1 MKKSL
6 FFSPLFYYLRCAQP
20 SSSSNSKEA
29 EKEEDLKTE
38 AEKRR
43 PRGWKCM
50 PYIIGNE
57 TFEKVASVGLLSNF
71 TVYLVKEFKM
81 QQVSAANLANIF
93 FGTTNFAPLLG
104 AFVSDAYWGRF
115 RTLAY
120 SSIAS
125 FIGMLT
131 MTLSAS
137 IPQLKPSDCSEADQS
152 AGHCKGPS
160 DLQYSILFLALGL
173 LAVGAGGVRPCS
185 LPFGVDQFDR
195 TTEKGQRGLNSFFN
209 WYYFTSTAAMVT
221 SMTFIVYIQNSVSW
235 PIGFAIPTGFMLLSV
250 VAFFLGTKLYVYV
263 APEGSVFSSIA
274 QVFVAAFK
282 KRKLQ
287 VPSPDDVLSQ
297 ESRLYCPF
305 NRSENVSKLPLTLQ
319 FRSLNKAAVVCDGE
333 LNPEGNPVNP
343 WRLCSVQ
350 QIEEVKCL
358 IRIIPIWAS
367 GITCFV
373 ALVQQF
379 TFAILQ
385 ALTMDRHLGPHFQIP
400 AGSLATISMLALT
413 LFIPVY
419 DRILIPIVRR
429 FTKIESGITL
439 LQRQGVGIFISVLS
453 MIVAALIEQKRRI
466 SAVSHGGTSPLSVL
480 WLVPQLVLMGIAEAF
495 NAIGQIEFYNRQF
508 PEHMQT
514 LAGSLFFCSLAG
526 ASYLSTFVVTIVQKI
541 TEEGGRTSWL
551 DNDINKGRVDY
562 FYYVIAI
569 MGVCNLFYFLVCS
582 HYYRYKG
589 TGGHEVK
596 EETRKEVELP

>member
-1 MKKSL
+1 
-6 FFSPLFYYLRCAQP
+6 
-20 SSSSNSKEA
+20 
-29 EKEEDLKTE
+29 
-38 AEKRR
+38 
-43 PRGWKCM
+43 M

-71 TVYLVKEFKM
+71 TVYLVNEFKM
-81 QQVSAANLANIF
+81 EQVAATNLANIF

-104 AFVSDAYWGRF
+104 AFISDAYWGRF

-120 SSIAS
+120 STIAS
-125 FIGMLT
+125 FLGMLT

-137 IPQLKPSDCSEADQS
+137 IPQLKPQECSEAAQQ

-160 DLQYSILFLALGL
+160 NLQFGILFLALGL
-173 LAVGAGGVRPCS
+173 LAIGAGGVRPCS

-195 TTEKGQRGLNSFFN
+195 TTEQGQRGLNSFFN
-209 WYYFTSTAAMVT
+209 WYYFTSTAAMVL
-221 SMTFIVYIQNSVSW
+221 SMTFIVYIQNSISW
-235 PIGFAIPTGFMLLSV
+235 TIGFAIPTGFMLLSV
-250 VAFFLGTKLYVYV
+250 AAFFLGTRLYVYV

-274 QVFVAAFK
+274 QVFVAAFR
-282 KRKLQ
+282 KRKHVL
-287 VPSPDDVLSQ
+287 PSPDDVLQQ
-297 ESRLYCPF
+297 ESMLYSTF
-305 NRSENVSKLPLTLQ
+305 TRSEHVSKLPLTLQ
-319 FRSLNKAAVVCDGE
+319 FRCLNKAAIISEGE
-333 LNPEGNPVNP
+333 LNLEGSALNP

-358 IRIIPIWAS
+358 LRIVPIWAS

-373 ALVQQF
+373 AIIQQF

-385 ALTMDRHLGPHFQIP
+385 ALTMDRHLGPHFEIP
-400 AGSLATISMLALT
+400 AGSLGTISMLALT

-419 DRILIPIVRR
+419 DRILMPIARK
-429 FTKIESGITL
+429 FTRIESGITL
-439 LQRQGVGIFISVLS
+439 LQRQGLGIVISILS
-453 MIVAALIEQKRRI
+453 MIVAALVERKRRI
-466 SAVSHGGTSPLSVL
+466 SAVAHGGVSQLSVI

-526 ASYLSTFVVTIVQKI
+526 ASYMSTFIVSIVQKI
-541 TEEGGRTSWL
+541 TATGGRTSWL
-551 DNDINKGRVDY
+551 DNNINKGRVDY

-569 MGVCNLFYFLVCS
+569 MGVCNLLYFLVCS

-589 TGGHEVK
+589 EGEVK
-596 EETRKEVELP
+596 MKTHDNGLP